1 MSLREK
7 GRLSLHAGLARGGAG
22 QPREGPHLISAGLP
36 MIERTKEWGAFFE
49 ALESLGGDD
58 QRRPPIAD
66 SLAGSFPWS
75 SKTVT
80 SASGQGSLR

>member
-1 MSLREK
+1 
-7 GRLSLHAGLARGGAG
+7 
-22 QPREGPHLISAGLP
+22 
-36 MIERTKEWGAFFE
+36 MIERAKEWGAFFE